1 MSATPTAGE
10 LLVALEANSE
20 RLAAA
25 SIDDLKVL
33 DQLVAERARLLK
45 VWEDVETSAAGPW
58 AVDRLRRV
66 WEAGA
71 QAEHRLRLARAYAAA
86 ELARWQGLHQVQEAM
101 WAGLDGAEPNCNVRG

>member
-1 MSATPTAGE
+1 VSATPTAGE

-25 SIDDLKVL
+25 SIDDLKAL

-45 VWEDVETSAAGPW
+45 LWEHLETGTADPR
-58 AVDRLRRV
+58 AVDRLRRI

-71 QAEHRLRLARAYAAA
+71 QAEHKLRLARAYAAA
-86 ELARWQGLHQVQEAM
+86 ELARWQGLHQVHEAM
-101 WAGLDGAEPNCNVRG
+101 WAGLDGAEPDCDLRG